1 MLDQLWIRL
10 FTVWAGLST
19 HVQRYRHFPH
29 LVLLLPRH
37 LVVLPSHLVLL
48 PSLWHLLLHH
58 RPRLHIRYVIV
69 MIRCVTVEHQEA
81 TCYEACRLIGLL
93 YAVISGFT
101 CVPYSLNLS
110 LLACILIS
118 VNVFMSVALCVYLT
132 FSLSVCLPVCLSVFV
147 SLLISVS
154 LSPSLSYYVMT
165 YLLTSC
171 LLTYLLIYW
180 PICFLLCEDS
190 SIYSPSSDSSTIC
203 EADEGVHGFSEGH
216 PVQCVLRELIC
227 RL

>member
-1 MLDQLWIRL
+1 M
-10 FTVWAGLST
+10 
-19 HVQRYRHFPH
+19 
-29 LVLLLPRH
+29 
-37 LVVLPSHLVLL
+37 
-48 PSLWHLLLHH
+48 HH

-132 FSLSVCLPVCLSVFV
+132 FSLSLCMSACLSVC
-147 SLLISVS
+147 LC
-154 LSPSLSYYVMT
+154 LSPDIRLPISFLVLLCND
-165 YLLTSC
+165 LLTYFLLTH
-171 LLTYLLIYW
+171 LLTYLLADMFPSLRRLEY
-180 PICFLLCEDS
+180 LL
-190 SIYSPSSDSSTIC
+190 
-203 EADEGVHGFSEGH
+203 
-216 PVQCVLRELIC
+216 PVQ
-227 RL
+227 

>member
-1 MLDQLWIRL
+1 MLR
-10 FTVWAGLST
+10 GLST
-19 HVQRYRHFPH
+19 DWAPVCCYFRIHLCTLFSQSLSSCLYPYFCQCFYVCRTVCLSHF
-29 LVLLLPRH
+29 
-37 LVVLPSHLVLL
+37 
-48 PSLWHLLLHH
+48 
-58 RPRLHIRYVIV
+58 
-69 MIRCVTVEHQEA
+69 
-81 TCYEACRLIGLL
+81 
-93 YAVISGFT
+93 
-101 CVPYSLNLS
+101 
-110 LLACILIS
+110 
-118 VNVFMSVALCVYLT
+118 
-132 FSLSVCLPVCLSVFV
+132 FSLSLYVCLSVFV